1 MIDIYSRKADLVMV
15 IGEVNA
21 KSHNWSTTDTII
33 PEGVQLDSIKSLCGM
48 KQLILESAQI
58 LQKSSSCID
67 LIFTNQ
73 TSIVRIQVWTY
84 SCTLNVPIR

>member
-58 LQKSSSCID
+58 LQKSSRCILLTRPVLSGFRCG
-67 LIFTNQ
+67 LI
-73 TSIVRIQVWTY
+73 
-84 SCTLNVPIR
+84 LAP